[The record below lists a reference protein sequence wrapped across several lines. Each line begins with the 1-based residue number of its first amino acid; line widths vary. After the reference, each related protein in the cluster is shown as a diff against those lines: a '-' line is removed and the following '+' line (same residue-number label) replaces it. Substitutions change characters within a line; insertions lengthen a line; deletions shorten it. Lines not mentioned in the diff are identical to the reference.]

1 MQKTAYE
8 RRISDWSSDVCSS
21 DLMTVEIYDGLGRL
35 PVFNPD
41 DDEGPG
47 PAPVAAFRRRLAL
60 ADALLVAC
68 PEYAHGV
75 PGGLKNALDWVVAS
89 GELVDKPVALLHAS
103 PRSAVSRAA
112 LTAIL
117 ATMSVRLLDTDL
129 ATLPLLGLGP
139 AELAAL
145 RS

>member
-1 MQKTAYE
+1 MRLLALSCSLRAASTNTALL
-8 RRISDWSSDVCSS
+8 RAAAAAAPAG
-21 DLMTVEIYDGLGRL
+21 MTVEIYDGLGRL

-89 GELVDKPVALLHAS
+89 GETVG
-103 PRSAVSRAA
+103 RAN
-112 LTAIL
+112 
-117 ATMSVRLLDTDL
+117 D
-129 ATLPLLGLGP
+129 
-139 AELAAL
+139 
-145 RS
+145 